1 MSLAMFSRHNFIF
14 KDCFRLLSVMSMGKI
29 IVTLTDNLERKLRNT
44 VKNKYGNKRGAMSII
59 VEEALKNYF
68 EKEN

>member
-1 MSLAMFSRHNFIF
+1 
-14 KDCFRLLSVMSMGKI
+14 MSMGKI